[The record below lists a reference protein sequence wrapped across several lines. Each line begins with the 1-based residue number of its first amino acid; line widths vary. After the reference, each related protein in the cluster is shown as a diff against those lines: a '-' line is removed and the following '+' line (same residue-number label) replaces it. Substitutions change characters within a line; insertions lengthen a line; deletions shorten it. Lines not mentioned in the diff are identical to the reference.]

1 MLHCTRHFDER
12 LQMEIDWITIA
23 CEFVSVWIYR
33 LNIVIIYQPC
43 GHRLAADGC
52 EEMADSVELML

>member
-1 MLHCTRHFDER
+1 
-12 LQMEIDWITIA
+12 MEIDWITIA